1 MEQDSEY
8 LLLNSI
14 NELTRQK
21 ADISQRDLARAIN
34 LSLGMTNVLLKRLS
48 QKGYILVQKV
58 SARKVSY
65 VLTPAGVNELAGR
78 TYRYLKRTM
87 KKVVNYKE
95 TIMEIA
101 RDARSRGF
109 SRLALLG
116 KSDLDFIIEYA
127 ATSAG
132 LEFTSY
138 QDARDIGGD
147 TFVFVSESFERHV
160 TDQDGPEYTLPADGN
175 AVAHVYDLLSK
186 G

>member
-14 NELTRQK
+14 NELTRKK

-58 SARKVSY
+58 SPRKVSY
-65 VLTPAGVNELAGR
+65 VLTPDGVNELAGR

-95 TIMEIA
+95 TILEIA
-101 RDARSRGF
+101 RDAQVRGF
-109 SRLALLG
+109 SRLAILG
-116 KSDLDFIIEYA
+116 KSDMDFIIEYA
-127 ATSAG
+127 AGNAG
-132 LEFTSY
+132 LEFSVY
-138 QDARDIGGD
+138 QDASEIGKD
-147 TFVFVSESFERHV
+147 TFVFVSENYERKML
-160 TDQDGPEYTLPADGN
+160 DPGLPGSPLPSEGN
-175 AVAHVYDLLSK
+175 AVAHIYDLLSK